1 MSYWSRTLQ
10 QRLPRRRALVSAG
23 GLSLGAA
30 FLAACGGSDS
40 SSSGGSSGA
49 PKSDLVVKS
58 EDTTK
63 QAKKGG
69 TLKTYIT
76 TDVGSWDP
84 YLRGA
89 WFGTLGAVVFSR
101 LTIVK
106 PGAGG
111 PPNGDVAGD
120 LAESW
125 ETSPDGLTV
134 TFKLKPNAHFHTVAP
149 VNGRGVDA
157 QDVVASWERWKKIS
171 GTRSTV
177 DNSA

>member
-10 QRLPRRRALVSAG
+10 ARLPRRRALTAAG
-23 GLSLGAA
+23 GVSLGAA

-40 SSSGGSSGA
+40 SSSGSSSA
-49 PKSDLVVKS
+49 PKSDLLVKA

-89 WFGTLGAVVFSR
+89 WFGTLGR
-101 LTIVK
+101 
-106 PGAGG
+106 GG
-111 PPNGDVAGD
+111 LQPPDHRQA
-120 LAESW
+120 
-125 ETSPDGLTV
+125 
-134 TFKLKPNAHFHTVAP
+134 
-149 VNGRGVDA
+149 R
-157 QDVVASWERWKKIS
+157 RR
-171 GTRSTV
+171 RSV
-177 DNSA
+177 